1 MKFNKYHG
9 LGNDFIIV
17 EEQPLDYSE
26 LAKKICDRHIGVG
39 ADGLIIVKKN
49 PLTMLFYNADGS
61 EGTMCGNGL
70 RCFGKYC
77 QDHKVGS
84 GPLLE
89 VQTLAGPKTVE
100 FLKDNLFKTNLGKP
114 IFDPE
119 IMQIHTTEREFLNQP
134 LFGVRVSAVFTGAI
148 HAVVFVLNADSVQ
161 VQELGQRISNHPIFG
176 DRANVDFVQVID
188 RGNFS
193 VRTYERGVG
202 WTMACGTCAA
212 ASFIIGKSKGY
223 CDDEVTVSFPL
234 GKVFIQGNED
244 GEIFLTGPA
253 EKICS
258 GDF

>member
-17 EEQPLDYSE
+17 EEQTLDYSE
-26 LAKKICDRHIGVG
+26 LAKKVCDRHIGVG
-39 ADGLIIVKKN
+39 ADGLIIVKKD

-77 QDHKVGS
+77 KDHKVAL

-89 VQTLAGPKTVE
+89 VQTLAGIKTVE
-100 FLKDNLFKTNLGKP
+100 FLKDDLYKTNLGKP
-114 IFDPE
+114 VFDSE
-119 IMQIHTTEREFLNQP
+119 IMQIHNTESKFLNQP

-148 HAVVFVLNADSVQ
+148 HAVVFVLNVDSVQ
-161 VQELGQRISNHPIFG
+161 VQELGERISNHPIFG

-188 RGNFS
+188 RENFL

-202 WTMACGTCAA
+202 WTMACGTGAA
-212 ASFIIGKSKGY
+212 ASFVIGKNKGY
-223 CDDEVTVSFPL
+223 CDEEVTVSFPL
-234 GKVFIQGNED
+234 GKVLVQSHAD
-244 GEIFLTGPA
+244 GEILLTGPA
-253 EKICS
+253 KKICS